1 VKACGESSL
10 TLEDLI
16 LDSCE
21 WLDCSVDCALNRE
34 LEAAAAQY
42 GAYGTFADVAE
53 AALVLKE
60 LWDVTEPDSP
70 DDQKARLVLA
80 ARLMRALKQPPSQCA
95 VPLVDGSVRSFLS
108 APEWARVQQAAR
120 RFCPGLR
127 AGPEARVD
135 TGLLKEYVAEAFVSG
150 LQEIEGWLDFAGA
163 AEDLDLLEEDI
174 WNGGTQ
180 MTQGARAKLIS
191 SLRWRLKDFLE
202 QARRVRTFWASA
214 VSEADLSA
222 QDFMACASAVSS
234 ANPQRYVWEVCDP
247 LEADIHAFVH
257 RAAGGGSGSFS
268 HEAAGNFVLVVEAVE
283 ECMRQ
288 AREMQDT
295 LGKWA
300 EESLTLGRPPAC
312 RKGPLCADV
321 CWKAQEVG
329 HTATE
334 AWATASAEPLPAKV
348 SPSPCRGN

>member
-1 VKACGESSL
+1 
-10 TLEDLI
+10 
-16 LDSCE
+16 
-21 WLDCSVDCALNRE
+21 
-34 LEAAAAQY
+34 
-42 GAYGTFADVAE
+42 
-53 AALVLKE
+53 
-60 LWDVTEPDSP
+60 
-70 DDQKARLVLA
+70 
-80 ARLMRALKQPPSQCA
+80 
-95 VPLVDGSVRSFLS
+95 
-108 APEWARVQQAAR
+108 
-120 RFCPGLR
+120 
-127 AGPEARVD
+127 VD

-321 CWKAQEVG
+321 CWKAQEEG